1 MTYLK
6 NKAFL
11 SKFKNNSLIFV
22 IIFFPYLISKIIN
35 HEKLVYIVST
45 FLLFL
50 LFLLFRKNGLA
61 AERYIKLFKNL
72 ETINIYFLY
81 LGLLIFTIITQNVYL
96 DYETIS
102 WDIPSYLVASLPIGD
117 GYLPYETQWE
127 SKGPVLMYIYYFL
140 ISISG
145 KSYIIFRLVNDFI
158 LFMISIFL
166 FKSVYKISNKN
177 KVTSSMSSV
186 LFLSLFSD
194 PQYVSEYSELYI
206 LLFLSIATYLYIRDE
221 FSYRNLFLIPL
232 LISVTSLINQVAVLF
247 ILPYFIIIYKNNLLN
262 KNTIRRFSFGLFLP
276 QLIILSI
283 YIVNNEYGVLIANYF
298 LIPLGY
304 TTSGDVN
311 SFNELRIWLRE
322 YFYIN
327 KFLYFSIFTLLS
339 LEIFRLTKSFKFDKF
354 SNIVHLN
361 FIISIIIYLLGNHG
375 YTHHLMYFVY
385 FSMFFVANIK
395 FNNTYIV
402 LFLFL
407 LICSSSIFIKSF
419 SKSYENLSNISSI
432 QENYPIYKLS
442 QEIDSQFKGEYNI
455 LALEYVLVLF
465 YLDKPNYS
473 YIVHPTNHFEEYIEG
488 PLVQIS
494 KIENNNIEK
503 LLLKEPDVII
513 CNSMRIHRG
522 VPTDNT
528 DFKCDYEHYQKEYSQ
543 IETSVY
549 RKDLKVEYYFDPYK
563 NMNVFI
569 KRG

>member
-11 SKFKNNSLIFV
+11 SKFKNNVLIFV
-22 IIFFPYLISKIIN
+22 IIFFPYLIAKILN

-50 LFLLFRKNGLA
+50 LFLLFRKNGLVTD
-61 AERYIKLFKNL
+61 RYIKFFKNL

-232 LISVTSLINQVAVLF
+232 LISITSLINQVAVLF

-262 KNTIRRFSFGLFLP
+262 KHSITRFSFGLFLP

-283 YIVNNEYGVLIANYF
+283 YILNNEYGVLIANYF

-339 LEIFRLTKSFKFDKF
+339 LEIFRLTKSFKYDNF

-375 YTHHLMYFVY
+375 YTHHLMYFIY
-385 FSMFFVANIK
+385 FSMFK
-395 FNNTYIV
+395 FIF
-402 LFLFL
+402 FLF
-407 LICSSSIFIKSF
+407 
-419 SKSYENLSNISSI
+419 
-432 QENYPIYKLS
+432 
-442 QEIDSQFKGEYNI
+442 
-455 LALEYVLVLF
+455 
-465 YLDKPNYS
+465 
-473 YIVHPTNHFEEYIEG
+473 
-488 PLVQIS
+488 
-494 KIENNNIEK
+494 
-503 LLLKEPDVII
+503 
-513 CNSMRIHRG
+513 
-522 VPTDNT
+522 
-528 DFKCDYEHYQKEYSQ
+528 
-543 IETSVY
+543 
-549 RKDLKVEYYFDPYK
+549 YF
-563 NMNVFI
+563 NF
-569 KRG
+569 